1 MTMTDGM
8 GYVAASL
15 VLATFCAKRM
25 VSLRALAISS
35 NVAFITYGLA
45 AQLWPIV
52 MLHVIMLPLTARP
65 GTPAEAAGDE
75 CRAYSVPLVGG
86 TDTRSDQHDAADDI
100 AKCRVVIDAADAPS
114 VIGTL
119 PAHLPFPDPSRQGL
133 APIEGT
139 GDDGLAGARW
149 RQPG

>member
-1 MTMTDGM
+1 M

-52 MLHVIMLPLTARP
+52 MLHVIMLPLNVSRLRDALASLGLPSCTGSGTAIGEPEKR
-65 GTPAEAAGDE
+65 AA
-75 CRAYSVPLVGG
+75 L
-86 TDTRSDQHDAADDI
+86 
-100 AKCRVVIDAADAPS
+100 
-114 VIGTL
+114 
-119 PAHLPFPDPSRQGL
+119 
-133 APIEGT
+133 
-139 GDDGLAGARW
+139 
-149 RQPG
+149 